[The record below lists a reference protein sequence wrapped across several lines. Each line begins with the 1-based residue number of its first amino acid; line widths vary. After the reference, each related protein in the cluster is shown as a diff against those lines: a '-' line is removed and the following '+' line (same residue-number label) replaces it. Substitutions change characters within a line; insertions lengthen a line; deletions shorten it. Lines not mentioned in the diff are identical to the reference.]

1 MMQSVDMPGSQ
12 GSTRSQPEP
21 RPPQN
26 IETRLKA
33 HYIRGMY
40 IRPPAVAG
48 TFYEGIADRLTRQ
61 VDACFAANPPAP
73 ERKERFLGAV
83 VPHAGLMY
91 SGHVAAAFY
100 TLADLPKRFIIL
112 CPNHTG
118 AGHFAAINRHGA
130 WRTPL
135 GDVAIDTALADA
147 LMVRTPLLVEDTRAH
162 AREHSLEVQLP
173 FLQRLLGDFTFVPI
187 CLGAHRYDYAEEI
200 ARAVAGVVK
209 SEIDVG
215 ILASSDLNHYEDQR
229 ETMRKDQLAI
239 DPILARDPRELWR
252 VVDEYDVSM
261 CGFIPTTT
269 MLLAANELGATS
281 ARLIKHATSG
291 DVNGDYS
298 HVVGYASLLIS

>member
-1 MMQSVDMPGSQ
+1 MP
-12 GSTRSQPEP
+12 
-21 RPPQN
+21 
-26 IETRLKA
+26 
-33 HYIRGMY
+33 

-48 TFYEGIADRLTRQ
+48 TFYEGSADRLLRQ

-73 ERKERFLGAV
+73 AEKERFIGAV

-100 TLADLPKRFIIL
+100 ARAELPRRWIIL

-118 AGHFAAINRHGA
+118 AGHFAAINRSGA

-135 GDVAIDTALADA
+135 GDVAIDTPLADA
-147 LMVRTPLLVEDTRAH
+147 LMAGTALLEDDARAH

-173 FLQRLLGDFTFVPI
+173 FLQRLLGGDLTFVPI
-187 CLGAHRYDYAEEI
+187 CLAARRYDQVEEI
-200 ARAVAGVVK
+200 GRVIA
-209 SEIDVG
+209 EIVRRENEPVG

-229 ETMRKDQLAI
+229 ETLRKDQLAI
-239 DPILARDPRELWR
+239 DEVLARNPRELWR

-269 MLLAANELGATS
+269 MLVAANALGA
-281 ARLIKHATSG
+281 ARAHLIKHATSG

-298 HVVGYASLLIS
+298 HVVGYASIAVTT

>member
-1 MMQSVDMPGSQ
+1 
-12 GSTRSQPEP
+12 
-21 RPPQN
+21 
-26 IETRLKA
+26 
-33 HYIRGMY
+33 MY

-48 TFYEGIADRLTRQ
+48 TFYEGTPDRLTRQ
-61 VDACFAANPPAP
+61 VNACFAANPQPPAK
-73 ERKERFLGAV
+73 KERFLGAV

-100 TLADLPKRFIIL
+100 ALAELPRRFVIL

-118 AGHFAAINRHGA
+118 AGHFAAINKEGA

-135 GDVAIDTALADA
+135 GEIAIDTPLADA
-147 LMVRTPLLVEDTRAH
+147 LMAKTPLLQVDIRAH

-173 FLQRLLGDFTFVPI
+173 FLQRLLGQDFTFVPI

-200 ARAVAGVVK
+200 GRAIADVLKNETDVA
-209 SEIDVG
+209 

-229 ETMRKDQLAI
+229 ETLRKDQLAI
-239 DPILARDPRELWR
+239 DQVLARNPRELWR

-269 MLLAANELGATS
+269 MLLAANALGAS
-281 ARLIKHATSG
+281 DARLISHATSG

-298 HVVGYASLLIS
+298 HVVGYASIMVA